1 MRACQLRSLVTGF
14 AAPQVCLPIDRQE
27 ARNNFYIF
35 NPLTVTCIFIQRLRD
50 DQTEGLH
57 ILGHRTQC
65 RQHDP
70 DVPKK
75 PEKCSRCFHLSQGN
89 MLLLVRATGGSIL
102 KRFLSVFPL
111 PRPTSFF

>member
-14 AAPQVCLPIDRQE
+14 AAPHVCLPIDRQE

-89 MLLLVRATGGSIL
+89 MLLLVRATGGS
-102 KRFLSVFPL
+102 F
-111 PRPTSFF
+111 